1 MLGLTSSARLHRV
14 TGHQGAFNTHNCERR
29 AAVLHTRSAHLR
41 TLRLTCCAWNAASG
55 KKKTLNVGRSGGSAG
70 LDDFSYDTALD
81 TDDIEFM

>member
-1 MLGLTSSARLHRV
+1 MWVH
-14 TGHQGAFNTHNCERR
+14 
-29 AAVLHTRSAHLR
+29 AVILLIRSTCLQCMYYVQW
-41 TLRLTCCAWNAASG
+41 LTCCGWNAASG